1 MTRTRRARRLPGH
14 FQSSDP
20 ARDTSRFR
28 LPMLAPE
35 DRDAARQARALVT
48 GDGRTEPAE
57 PAGDRTTDQTRD
69 DRAESIEEN

>member
-1 MTRTRRARRLPGH
+1 MTRTRRARRLRGH
-14 FQSSDP
+14 FQSTDP

-48 GDGRTEPAE
+48 GDGTTEAAQTAQDGRDEPAE
-57 PAGDRTTDQTRD
+57 GGDTP
-69 DRAESIEEN
+69 